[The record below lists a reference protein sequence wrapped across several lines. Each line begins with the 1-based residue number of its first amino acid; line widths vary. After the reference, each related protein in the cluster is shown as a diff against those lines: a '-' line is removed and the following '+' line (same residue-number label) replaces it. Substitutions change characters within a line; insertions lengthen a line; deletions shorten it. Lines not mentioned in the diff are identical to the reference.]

1 MRIGIGGPR
10 LQPLDELILVF
21 RGAVDLSFL
30 GPALQPRVDLRG
42 RDAAFL
48 RDAHDVLV
56 VRDAFGSRELVDDIP
71 DRDDLFALG
80 LADAGLDD
88 VDVEATFLA
97 RDLAH
102 PLLDDA
108 HRTLRVVRGH
118 GLAEPHPSSRLREQ
132 DNRFAPAWGN
142 QDTCTRRYP
151 SPPDV

>member
-1 MRIGIGGPR
+1 MRIGIGGPG

-56 VRDAFGSRELVDDIP
+56 VRDAFASRELVDDIP
-71 DRDDLFALG
+71 VRDDLFALG

-97 RDLAH
+97 WDLAH
-102 PLLDDA
+102 PLFHDP
-108 HRTLRVVRGH
+108 HRALRLLSASG
-118 GLAEPHPSSRLREQ
+118 P
-132 DNRFAPAWGN
+132 
-142 QDTCTRRYP
+142 
-151 SPPDV
+151 